1 MISHYRS
8 QGGGRVQGSSL
19 VTTGPIFETVQ
30 SITVSQSG
38 PVQGGEG
45 EGKGWRGINQ
55 VSSVSIQFGDF
66 SC

>member
-1 MISHYRS
+1 MNFA
-8 QGGGRVQGSSL
+8 SL
-19 VTTGPIFETVQ
+19 SKRKCRNLFTLFETVQ